1 MSRPPKGDNES
12 ALLSTQLHVIDN
24 PGNKEHWGDQPIV
37 FPSPADG
44 KSINS
49 FGPRAPP
56 PRTKPGQLERIMT
69 RKTIYSVGS
78 PQNIQLAKMDR
89 VEHPII
95 GVDNFRPIISF
106 EIKVAR
112 YPLRRKANTGF
123 MAQTVNGNGFFLQ
136 MRLTTADGQ
145 NTADALIVRS
155 MLALLTRQ
163 KTGKRLKNKSNCTNL
178 AERRAA

>member
-1 MSRPPKGDNES
+1 MSRLPKRDNES
-12 ALLSTQLHVIDN
+12 ALFFTHFHVIDN
-24 PGNKEHWGDQPIV
+24 PGNKEDWGDQSIV

-49 FGPRAPP
+49 FGPRTPP
-56 PRTKPGQLERIMT
+56 SRTKPGQLERIMT
-69 RKTIYSVGS
+69 HKTIYGVGS

-106 EIKVAR
+106 GIKVAR
-112 YPLRRKANTGF
+112 YPLRRKANTCSI
-123 MAQTVNGNGFFLQ
+123 AQIVTGNRFLLQ
-136 MRLTTADGQ
+136 MRLTTAYGQ
-145 NTADALIVRS
+145 NTAGALIVRS
-155 MLALLTRQ
+155 MLALLARE

-178 AERRAA
+178 AKRRAA